1 MIEFNCLPPSPPP
14 VTWGT
19 ATFVSFPP
27 PLIGSQFL
35 DYTLYTLLATAN
47 SPSVPKPPT
56 PPELVPG
63 RSTFARVSS
72 RESKLRE
79 YYLN

>member
-14 VTWGT
+14 RHMGHCNIRII
-19 ATFVSFPP
+19 PP

-63 RSTFARVSS
+63 RSTFVRVSS